1 VAEDGVGT
9 TAGLTPPRLKEEEQR
24 AAQLRAGKRRA
35 TGLLVVM
42 TLVFIGLTA
51 FGGDSTLMGY
61 LRAGAEASMV
71 GGLADWFAVTALFRY
86 PLGIP
91 IPHTAVIPARKDQFG
106 RTLGNFVQENFL
118 SPEVIVERL
127 RAANVPTRAAAW
139 LSERENAETLAGHA
153 ADLLVGAA
161 DVVNDEDVHKLIDEQ
176 VGRAVANLDLAPL
189 AGRALRMVTA
199 EHRHTEL
206 LGTMLVGLQKT
217 LGEHRPQLRDRF
229 AERAPR
235 WLPNAVEDRIFDRL
249 FDGVGQMLT
258 DVNNDP
264 EHELR
269 KEFDAWLAG
278 FAERL
283 EHSPE
288 FRARGE
294 ELKRELR
301 EHPELRKWSAS
312 LWEDLKTNLRTQ
324 AADPTSELR
333 CRMADALVGAGARL
347 RDDPALSAKAEE
359 LMESGAQ
366 YVAEHFHDEIA
377 GLVSGTI
384 SRWDGQETSRRLELL
399 LGPDLQFIRINGTV
413 VGALAGLVIHG
424 ISEGLG

>member
-1 VAEDGVGT
+1 VTDPRVA
-9 TAGLTPPRLKEEEQR
+9 AAPPPLKEEEQR
-24 AAQLRAGKRRA
+24 AALLRSGKRRA

-42 TLVFIGLTA
+42 TVVFVLLTL
-51 FGGDSTLMGY
+51 FGGDSTAMGY

-71 GGLADWFAVTALFRY
+71 GGLADWFAVTALFRH
-86 PLGIP
+86 PLGVP
-91 IPHTAVIPARKDQFG
+91 IPHTAVIPERKDQFG

-118 SPEVIVERL
+118 SSGVIVERL
-127 RAANVPTRAAAW
+127 RAAHVPQRASAW
-139 LSERENAETLAGHA
+139 LCERRNAETLAGHV

-161 DVVNDEDVHKLIDEQ
+161 DVVNDDDVHQLIDDQ
-176 VGRAVANLDLAPL
+176 VGRAIANLDLAPL
-189 AGRALRMVTA
+189 AGRALRMATAENRHAELMGAVLNGVQKSLA
-199 EHRHTEL
+199 EHR
-206 LGTMLVGLQKT
+206 
-217 LGEHRPQLRDRF
+217 PNLRDQF
-229 AERAPR
+229 AARAPR
-235 WLPNAVEDRIFDRL
+235 WIPNAVEDRIFDRL
-249 FDGVGQMLT
+249 FDGVSRMLD

-269 KEFDAWLAG
+269 KQFDAWLAG

-294 ELKRELR
+294 ELKKELR

-324 AADPTSELR
+324 AADPSSVLR
-333 CRMADALVGAGARL
+333 CRIADALVAGGARL
-347 RDDPALSAKAEE
+347 RDEPALAAKAEQ
-359 LMESGAQ
+359 LIESGAT

-377 GLVSGTI
+377 GLVTGTVA
-384 SRWDGQETSRRLELL
+384 RWDGQETSRRLELL

-424 ISEGLG
+424 VAQVLG

>member
-1 VAEDGVGT
+1 VTDASTAE
-9 TAGLTPPRLKEEEQR
+9 PPPALKEEQQR
-24 AAQLRAGKRRA
+24 AALLRKGKRRA

-42 TLVFIGLTA
+42 TAVFVVLTV

-71 GGLADWFAVTALFRY
+71 GGLADWFAVTALFRH
-86 PLGIP
+86 PLGVP
-91 IPHTAVIPARKDQFG
+91 IPHTAVIPERKDQFG

-127 RAANVPTRAAAW
+127 RAAHVPERAAAW
-139 LSERENAETLAGHA
+139 LSDRGNAETLAGYA

-161 DVVNDEDVHKLIDEQ
+161 DVVNDDDVHSLIDEQ
-176 VGRAVANLDLAPL
+176 VGRAVANLDLSPL

-199 EHRHTEL
+199 ENRHTEL
-206 LGTMLVGLQKT
+206 MGVMLAGLQKT
-217 LGEHRPQLRDRF
+217 LAEHRPDLRDRF
-229 AERAPR
+229 AVQAPR

-249 FDGVGQMLT
+249 FDGVTRVLD

-269 KEFDAWLAG
+269 KEFDNWLAG

-288 FRARGE
+288 FRARGD

-312 LWEDLKTNLRTQ
+312 LWQDLKTNLRAQ

-333 CRMADALVGAGARL
+333 CRMADALVSAGARL
-347 RDDPALSAKAEE
+347 REDPALATKAEE
-359 LMESGAQ
+359 LIESGVQ
-366 YVAEHFHDEIA
+366 YLASHFHEEIA
-377 GLVSGTI
+377 GLVTGTVA
-384 SRWDGQETSRRLELL
+384 RWDGQETSRRLELL

-424 ISEGLG
+424 AAQAIG